1 MYDLT
6 VIGAGWAGYNAAIE
20 AQKLGAKVCLIEMTH
35 IGGTCLNRGCI
46 PTKALLQSAKVLD
59 TCRKAAAFGIDSQPP
74 IADLARIQARKNK
87 IVEQLRQG
95 MFSRIKGIDF
105 INESCVIVDPQTI
118 LAQDQTIKTK
128 AMILATGSFPVELKS
143 FKFDGSKFLSSDNI
157 INLETIPK
165 SLLIVG
171 GGVIGCEFASLFSC
185 LGTQVHI
192 VEMLDQLLPGEDK
205 EVSRKLEL
213 CFKKKS
219 IKVNTATDAST
230 LDLSAYELVLI
241 AVGRRPNLAG
251 LEKLGLE
258 VEKGRIVVN
267 EFLQTSVPGVYA
279 AGDCTGKVMLAHYA
293 SYQGKTA
300 AWNICNPDKPVKA
313 DNKVIPGCIFT
324 NPEIASCGMNEETA
338 KNNGIGVTVYKFDFM
353 GSGMARILDETDGF
367 IKIVAEEKSGRIIGG
382 SIIGPRATELISV
395 ITTAASSG
403 LTISQLR
410 RTIMAHPSLSEAIS
424 EALDK

>member
-20 AQKLGAKVCLIEMTH
+20 AQKLGAKVCLIEMAL

-59 TCRKAAAFGIDSQPP
+59 TCKKAANFGVDSPSP
-74 IADLARIQARKNK
+74 SADLARIQARKNK

-95 MFSRIKGIDF
+95 MLSRINGIDF
-105 INESCVIVDPQTI
+105 INKSCVIIDAQTI
-118 LAQDQTIKTK
+118 QAQDQAIKTT
-128 AMILATGSFPVELKS
+128 AMIIATGSFPVELKS

-157 INLETIPK
+157 LNLEVIPK

-171 GGVIGCEFASLFSC
+171 GGVIGCEFASLFSG

-192 VEMLDQLLPGEDK
+192 VEMMEQLLPGEDK
-205 EVSRKLEL
+205 EISRKLEL
-213 CFKKKS
+213 CFKKRS
-219 IKVNTATDAST
+219 VKVNTATDASA
-230 LDLSAYELVLI
+230 LDIGAYEKVLV

-251 LEKLGLE
+251 LDKLGLE
-258 VEKGRIVVN
+258 VEKGGIAVN

-279 AGDCTGKVMLAHYA
+279 AGDCTAKIMLAHYA
-293 SYQGKTA
+293 AYQGKTA
-300 AWNICNPDKPVKA
+300 AWNICNPDKLLKA

-324 NPEIASCGMNEETA
+324 NPEIASCGMNEEA
-338 KNNGIGVTVYKFDFM
+338 ARKNNIAVTVHKFDFL

-367 IKIVAEEKSGRIIGG
+367 IKIVAEEKNGRIIGG

-395 ITTAASSG
+395 ICTAASSG
-403 LTISQLR
+403 LSVSQLK
-410 RTIMAHPSLSEAIS
+410 RTIMAHPSLSEAIN

>member
-1 MYDLT
+1 MYD
-6 VIGAGWAGYNAAIE
+6 VAIIGAGWAGYNAAIE

-59 TCRKAAAFGIDSQPP
+59 TCKKAAGFGINSQPP
-74 IADLARIQARKNK
+74 SADFSSIQARKNK

-95 MFSRIKGIDF
+95 MLSRIKGIDF
-105 INESCVIVDPQTI
+105 INESCVIADAQTI
-118 LAQDQTIKTK
+118 LAPDQTIKTK
-128 AMILATGSFPVELKS
+128 AMIIATGSFPAELKS

-157 INLETIPK
+157 LNLETIPK
-165 SLLIVG
+165 SLLIIG

-192 VEMLDQLLPGEDK
+192 VEMMDQLLPGEDK

-213 CFKKKS
+213 CFKKRS
-219 IKVNTATDAST
+219 IKVNTSTDAAT
-230 LDLSAYELVLI
+230 LDIDSYELVLV
-241 AVGRRPNLAG
+241 AVGRRPVLAG
-251 LEKLGLE
+251 LEKLGLN
-258 VEKGRIVVN
+258 VEKGKIAVN
-267 EFLQTSVPGVYA
+267 EFLQTNVPGVYA
-279 AGDCTGKVMLAHYA
+279 AGDCTGKIMLAHYA
-293 SYQGKTA
+293 AYQGKTA
-300 AWNICNPDKPVKA
+300 AWNICNPDKLAKA
-313 DNKVIPGCIFT
+313 DNKVVPGCIFT
-324 NPEIASCGMNEETA
+324 NPEIASCGINEDA
-338 KNNGIGVTVYKFDFM
+338 ARNNGIAVTVYKFDFL

-367 IKIVAEEKSGRIIGG
+367 IKIIAEEKSGRIIGG

-395 ITTAASSG
+395 ICTAASSG
-403 LTISQLR
+403 LSVSQLK